1 MLVAIA
7 CFAWS
12 AASLTC
18 SGRVTGTSGRAV
30 DGPFHK
36 HASDLRRCTRVTL
49 VKAEGALDTW
59 RSKSARP
66 LFTHITVLLS

>member
-12 AASLTC
+12 GALPGR

-30 DGPFHK
+30 ADLFHK